1 MTTMSDMLHSKT
13 DLTPAEEWKYA
24 EKAMTWYG
32 WGSPIGAGVFLL
44 CLAAAVYVVRMA
56 LHGF

>member
-1 MTTMSDMLHSKT
+1 MSDMLHSKT